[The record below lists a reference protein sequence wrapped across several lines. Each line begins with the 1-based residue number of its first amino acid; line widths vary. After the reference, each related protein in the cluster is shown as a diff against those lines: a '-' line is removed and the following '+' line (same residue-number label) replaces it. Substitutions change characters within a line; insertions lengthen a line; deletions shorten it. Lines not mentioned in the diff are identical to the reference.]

1 MKGVDDLVELPGTVR
16 ARTAEQTWELL
27 EGRLGE
33 YGITRVADL
42 TSLDYIGLPVW
53 TAIRPASRTLSTS
66 QGKGATNLLA
76 KISAVC
82 EAIELWHVEQPLPV
96 DAHGPARDVGPH
108 CPLTALPLTVPYTA
122 SVLERMVWEWTTGTD
137 LVSGDKILVPVDVVR
152 RRVMR
157 PEWSP
162 DLLRA
167 TSTGLACG
175 TTRDEALLHALCEV
189 VERDVLYRDGQSG
202 GRRRTLIDP
211 ETVGDPY
218 AREILG
224 RLTAAQMDLEIA
236 VVDGPYGL
244 PVALAYL
251 WSEDLPTVFA
261 GSGCH
266 PSPVIALTRAL
277 TEAAQS
283 RLTVIS
289 GTRDDLPSEPACAD
303 RVPAFRP
310 AQRTGLAHWKH
321 ATAGFTPARGGFAD
335 QVAELARRIQRVTR
349 HEPLALDL
357 SDPTAPLHAVQV
369 VAPGTRSRIT
379 RTMPR

>member
-1 MKGVDDLVELPGTVR
+1 MVGVDGLVELAGTVR
-16 ARTAEQTWELL
+16 TRTPEDTWELL

-42 TSLDYIGLPVW
+42 TRLDCVGLPVW

-66 QGKGATNLLA
+66 QGKGATDLLA

-96 DAHGPARDVGPH
+96 AAHGPARDVGRH
-108 CPLTALPLTVPYTA
+108 CSLTALPLTVPYTA
-122 SVLERMVWEWTTGTD
+122 SVLGSMVWDWTTGSG
-137 LVSGDKILVPVDVVR
+137 LVSGDEVLVPVDVVR

-175 TTRDEALLHALCEV
+175 STRDEALVHALCEV

-202 GRRRTLIDP
+202 GQRRTLIDP
-211 ETVGDPY
+211 GTVDDPY
-218 AREILG
+218 ARQIIG
-224 RLTAAQMDLEIA
+224 CLTAAQMALEIA
-236 VVDGPYGL
+236 LVDGPYKL
-244 PVALAYL
+244 PVALAYV
-251 WSEDLPTVFA
+251 WSEDLPAVFA
-261 GSGCH
+261 GGGCH
-266 PSPVIALTRAL
+266 PNPVIALTRAL

-289 GTRDDLPSEPACAD
+289 GTRDDLPSEPASAD
-303 RVPAFRP
+303 LVPAFRP
-310 AQRTGLAHWKH
+310 AQPTGLADWQH
-321 ATAGFTPARGGFAD
+321 ATAEFAPVCGGFAD
-335 QVAELARRIQRVTR
+335 QVAELARRVGRVTR

-357 SDPTAPLHAVQV
+357 SDPAAPVHAVQV